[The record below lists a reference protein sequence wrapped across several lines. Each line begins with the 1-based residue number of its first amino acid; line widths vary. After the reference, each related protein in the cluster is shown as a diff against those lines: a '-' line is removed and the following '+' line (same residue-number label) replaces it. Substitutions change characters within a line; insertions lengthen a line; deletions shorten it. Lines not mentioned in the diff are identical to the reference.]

1 MRTRTLLTAAA
12 LVAVGLATGARAVE
26 TLEAH
31 GTLDTVT
38 VYRGQALV
46 TRLVDI
52 PGPAG
57 LREVIVTDLP
67 EQVVAGSIFAEGA
80 DGIEVRSVRYR
91 TRPMSADVR
100 EEVRKLD
107 DEQRAIEDKLAA
119 NQQHQNVLNEQKA
132 YLGKLEGFV
141 APTATVELTQ
151 GVLNADT
158 LRALSE
164 YLLSQRKAIA
174 EQELELNKE
183 RRQLSQ
189 DLELLNRQRA
199 VVTGSSARTAR
210 EAVVLTNLTGAAGK
224 LRLNYLVQQATWS
237 PSYAARAAADRKRV
251 TLEYN
256 AQIQQMS
263 GEDWADVNM
272 ILSTATPSLVARAPE
287 LEPLTISLVSDAPA
301 QQAAAQ
307 PAPRDYAAA
316 KSELNERRR
325 QLEASRAQSAQDP
338 FDEPAMPGQ
347 SANQA
352 PADPSQSNLFANGNG
367 AVHRF
372 DVQLNSVAAE
382 DQLLDLLS
390 RREAGAGA
398 PASEETRSADVSVT
412 YRLPMRTSLPSRA
425 DQQLVQIALLPLEGD
440 FYKLASPVLTA
451 HVYNEA
457 LVTNQGETVLLA
469 GPVSSYLA
477 DQFVGQGQ
485 LPTVAVGEPFT
496 LGFGIDSSLRA
507 TRELVKKDETIQGGN
522 RVVDFTYRV
531 SIDNFSADA
540 TTVRLFDRIPKAKD
554 GEVKLTLVST
564 GRDLSDDARYRQSQ
578 HGKGLLRW
586 DLAVPAKAAG
596 PQALSVEYQL
606 RLEYDRQ
613 MSIVGSPLAQ
623 TP

>member
-12 LVAVGLATGARAVE
+12 LATVGLATGARAVE

-38 VYRGQALV
+38 VYRGQALI
-46 TRLVDI
+46 TRLIDV

-80 DGIEVRSVRYR
+80 EGIEVRSVRYR

-307 PAPRDYAAA
+307 PAARDYAAA
-316 KSELNERRR
+316 KTELFERRR
-325 QLEASRAQSAQDP
+325 QLEESRAQSANMP
-338 FDEPAMPGQ
+338 NDEPQLAGQ
-347 SANQA
+347 SSNREGGQA
-352 PADPSQSNLFANGNG
+352 GGNLFANGSG

-390 RREAGAGA
+390 RREAGPGA
-398 PASEETRSADVSVT
+398 PASSEPRSADVSVT

-457 LVTNQGETVLLA
+457 LVTNQGDTVLLA

-540 TTVRLFDRIPKAKD
+540 TAVRLFDRIPKAKD

>member
-1 MRTRTLLTAAA
+1 MRPRTLLTAAA
-12 LVAVGLATGARAVE
+12 LLAVGLATNAQAVE

-46 TRLVDI
+46 TRLVDV

-57 LREVIVTDLP
+57 LREVIITDLP

-80 DGIEVRSVRYR
+80 EGIEVRSVRYR
-91 TRPMSADVR
+91 QRPMSADVR

-164 YLLSQRKAIA
+164 YLLTQRKEFA
-174 EQELELNKE
+174 EQELELSKE
-183 RRQLSQ
+183 RRQLTQ
-189 DLELLNRQRA
+189 DFELLNRQRA
-199 VVTGSSARTAR
+199 VVTGGSARTAR
-210 EAVVLTNLTGAAGK
+210 EAVVLTNLTGTAGK

-287 LEPLTISLVSDAPA
+287 LEPLTISLVHDAPA
-301 QQAAAQ
+301 QRAEQ
-307 PAPRDYAAA
+307 PVTRDYAAA
-316 KSELNERRR
+316 KSELFERRR
-325 QLEASRAQSAQDP
+325 QLEASRAQNGD
-338 FDEPAMPGQ
+338 MPGDEFEQQGQAPNQ

-352 PADPSQSNLFANGNG
+352 ANPALVGQRGS
-367 AVHRF
+367 VHSF

-390 RREAGAGA
+390 RREAGPGA
-398 PASEETRSADVSVT
+398 PAPNEPRSADVSVT

-540 TTVRLFDRIPKAKD
+540 TAVRLFDRVPKAKD
-554 GEVKLTLVST
+554 GEVKLTVVST
-564 GRDLSDDARYRQSQ
+564 GRDLSEDPRYRQSQ

-623 TP
+623 SP

>member
-1 MRTRTLLTAAA
+1 MRSTIILGSLALFSLVVASTA
-12 LVAVGLATGARAVE
+12 RSVE
-26 TLEAH
+26 ALEAR
-31 GTLDTVT
+31 GILDTVT

-46 TRLVDI
+46 TRLVDV
-52 PGPAG
+52 PGPTG
-57 LREVIVTDLP
+57 LREVVVTDLP

-80 DGIEVRSVRYR
+80 AGIEIRSVRYR
-91 TRPMSADVR
+91 QRPMSADVR

-107 DEQRAIEDKLAA
+107 EQQRAIEDQLTA
-119 NQQHQNVLNEQKA
+119 NQQHQNVLNDQKT
-132 YLGKLEGFV
+132 YLAKLEGFV

-164 YLLSQRKAIA
+164 YLLTQRRELA
-174 EQELELNKE
+174 EQELQLGKE

-189 DLELLNRQRA
+189 ELELLNRQRA

-210 EAVVLTNLTGAAGK
+210 EAVVLANLTADAGK
-224 LRLNYLVQQATWS
+224 LRLKYLVQQATWS
-237 PSYAARAAADRKRV
+237 PNYAARAAADQKRV

-263 GEDWADVNM
+263 GEDWTDVEM

-287 LEPLTISLVSDAPA
+287 LEPLTISLVHNAPV
-301 QQAAAQ
+301 QQAAA
-307 PAPRDYAAA
+307 PAPAQDYAAA
-316 KSELNERRR
+316 KSELSERRR
-325 QLEASRAQSAQDP
+325 QLEYSRAQSANMPPQEPAAPGQAAGVHAGEAGVDLFSGGGRVNP
-338 FDEPAMPGQ
+338 FDVE
-347 SANQA
+347 
-352 PADPSQSNLFANGNG
+352 
-367 AVHRF
+367 
-372 DVQLNSVAAE
+372 LNTVAAE
-382 DQLLDLLS
+382 DQVLDLLN
-390 RREAGAGA
+390 RRDDG
-398 PASEETRSADVSVT
+398 PVASSTRVPRSADISVT

-425 DQQLVQIALLPLEGD
+425 DQQLVQIALLPLEGE
-440 FYKLASPVLTA
+440 FYKLASPILTA

-477 DQFVGQGQ
+477 DQFVGQGE
-485 LPTVAVGEPFT
+485 LPTVAVGETFT

-507 TRELVKKDETIQGGN
+507 SRELVKQDETIQGGN

-531 SIDNFSADA
+531 SIDNFGADVTA
-540 TTVRLFDRIPKAKD
+540 VRVFDRVPKAKD

-564 GRDLSDDARYRQSQ
+564 GRELSDDPRYRQAQ

-586 DLAVPAKAAG
+586 DVSVPAKAAG
-596 PQALSVEYQL
+596 PQAFAVEYQL

-623 TP
+623 AP

>member
-1 MRTRTLLTAAA
+1 MRTPIVVAAT
-12 LVAVGLATGARAVE
+12 LVAACITSNAQAIE
-26 TLEAH
+26 SLEAH

-46 TRLVDI
+46 TRLVDV

-67 EQVVAGSIFAEGA
+67 EHVVAGSIFAEGA
-80 DGIEVRSVRYR
+80 EGIEVRSVRYR
-91 TRPMSADVR
+91 QRPMSADVR

-107 DEQRAIEDKLAA
+107 EQQRAIEDQLTA

-132 YLGKLEGFV
+132 YLTKLEQFV

-164 YLLSQRKAIA
+164 YLLTQRREFAD
-174 EQELELNKE
+174 QELELGKQ
-183 RRQLSQ
+183 RRELSGQ
-189 DLELLNRQRA
+189 LELVNRQRA
-199 VVTGSSARTAR
+199 VLTGSTARTAR
-210 EAVVLTNLTGAAGK
+210 EAVVLTNLTADAGK
-224 LRLNYLVQQATWS
+224 LRLNYLVQNATWS
-237 PSYAARAAADRKRV
+237 PSYAARAAADHKRV
-251 TLEYN
+251 SLEYN

-263 GEDWADVNM
+263 GEDWSDVNM

-287 LEPLTISLVSDAPA
+287 LEPLTISLVHDAPV
-301 QQAAAQ
+301 QQAAAE
-307 PAPRDYAAA
+307 PAARDYAAA

-325 QLEASRAQSAQDP
+325 QLENSRAQSANGPAEQSGMPGLAQSDADP
-338 FDEPAMPGQ
+338 FSESGPVVNP
-347 SANQA
+347 
-352 PADPSQSNLFANGNG
+352 
-367 AVHRF
+367 F
-372 DVQLNSVAAE
+372 DVELNRVAAQ
-382 DQLLDLLS
+382 DQVLDLLS
-390 RREAGAGA
+390 RREFGPGK
-398 PASEETRSADVSVT
+398 PSVEPRTADVSVT

-451 HVYNEA
+451 HVYDEA

-485 LPTVAVGEPFT
+485 LPTVAVGETFT

-507 TRELVKKDETIQGGN
+507 TRELVKKDEAIQGGN

-531 SIDNFSADA
+531 SIDNFGADA
-540 TTVRLFDRIPKAKD
+540 TAVRLFDRVPKAKD

-564 GRDLSDDARYRQSQ
+564 GRELSEDPRYRQAQ

-586 DLAVPAKAAG
+586 DVDVPAKASG
-596 PQALSVEYQL
+596 PQAFAVEYQL

>member
-12 LVAVGLATGARAVE
+12 LATVGLATGARAVE

-46 TRLVDI
+46 TRLVDV

-67 EQVVAGSIFAEGA
+67 EQVVSGSIFAEGA
-80 DGIEVRSVRYR
+80 EGIEVRSVRYR
-91 TRPMSADVR
+91 QRPMSADVR

-132 YLGKLEGFV
+132 YLIKLEGFV

-164 YLLSQRKAIA
+164 YLLTQRKAIA

-189 DLELLNRQRA
+189 ALELLNRQRA
-199 VVTGSSARTAR
+199 IVTGSSARTAR

-316 KSELNERRR
+316 KSELFERRR
-325 QLEASRAQSAQDP
+325 QLEESRAQSANMPD
-338 FDEPAMPGQ
+338 DESALPGQAPNQ

-352 PADPSQSNLFANGNG
+352 RGGDVFDDERGS
-367 AVHRF
+367 VHSF

-390 RREAGAGA
+390 RREAGPGA
-398 PASEETRSADVSVT
+398 PASSEPRSADVSVT

-540 TTVRLFDRIPKAKD
+540 TAVRLFDRIPKAKD

>member
-1 MRTRTLLTAAA
+1 MRTRTLLAAAA
-12 LVAVGLATGARAVE
+12 LLAVGLATNARAVE

-46 TRLVDI
+46 TRLVDV

-80 DGIEVRSVRYR
+80 EGIEVRSVRYR
-91 TRPMSADVR
+91 QRPMSADVR

-119 NQQHQNVLNEQKA
+119 NQQHQNVLNEQRI
-132 YLGKLEGFV
+132 YLAKLEGFV
-141 APTATVELTQ
+141 APTATIELTQ

-164 YLLSQRKAIA
+164 YLLTQRKEIA
-174 EQELELNKE
+174 EQDLELGKE

-237 PSYAARAAADRKRV
+237 PGYAARAAADRKRV

-307 PAPRDYAAA
+307 PAARDYAAA
-316 KSELNERRR
+316 KTELFERRR
-325 QLEASRAQSAQDP
+325 QLEVSRAQSANMPD
-338 FDEPAMPGQ
+338 DESATPGQ
-347 SANQA
+347 AANQA
-352 PADPSQSNLFANGNG
+352 GGNRFADGNG

-390 RREAGAGA
+390 RREAGPGA
-398 PASEETRSADVSVT
+398 PASGESRSADVSVT

-507 TRELVKKDETIQGGN
+507 TRELVKKNETIQGGN

-540 TTVRLFDRIPKAKD
+540 TAVRLFDRVPKAKD

-564 GRDLSDDARYRQSQ
+564 GRDLSEDPRYRQSQ